1 MKVVIA
7 GSASLQEN
15 IKIWI
20 EYWDSKKDHSVLD
33 YPKTIPQDNFDN
45 LYSDVHKNFF
55 KNITEAD
62 ILFIAN
68 DKKKGINGYIGAE
81 TFAELGF
88 GLAQKLVY
96 GKNIKLILANMP
108 AKEVACYGEIVLWK
122 KLGWIDEIL
131 NH

>member
-7 GSASLQEN
+7 GSAKLQNE
-15 IKIWI
+15 IKKWI
-20 EYWDSKKDHSVLD
+20 EYWNSKSGYAILD
-33 YPKTIPQDNFDN
+33 YPKVIPQDNFEK
-45 LYSDVHKNFF
+45 LYPDVHRNFF

-68 DKKKGINGYIGAE
+68 DKKKGIDGYIGAE

-108 AKEVACYGEIVLWK
+108 HKEVACYDEIVLWE
-122 KLGWIDEIL
+122 KLGWIDQIL
-131 NH
+131 SQ